1 MNKFKIQN
9 LPTINNG
16 KSIIIT
22 DEVLNYINEY
32 INNLNTRIND
42 LVNELNITNN
52 QLQLMLKDIKEF
64 KAQNSELIID
74 LYNKN
79 QTLTDTLKKVIE
91 NG

>member
-1 MNKFKIQN
+1 MNEFKLPK
-9 LPTINNG
+9 LPTVNNG

-22 DEVLNYINEY
+22 DETFNYINEY
-32 INNLNTRIND
+32 INNLNIKIND
-42 LVNELNITNN
+42 LVKELNITNN
-52 QLQLMLKDIKEF
+52 QLQLILKDIKEF
-64 KAQNSELIID
+64 KTQNSKLIID